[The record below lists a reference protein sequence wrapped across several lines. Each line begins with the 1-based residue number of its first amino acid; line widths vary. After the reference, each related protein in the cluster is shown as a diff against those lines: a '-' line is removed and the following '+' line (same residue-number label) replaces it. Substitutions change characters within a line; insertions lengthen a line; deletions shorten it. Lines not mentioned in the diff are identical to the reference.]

1 VINLRKV
8 TPLPKEALE
17 EIGFY
22 WHTDLDNTDYIAD
35 SMIEVSEAEA
45 EAYYNAANEIYD
57 MYVEAGEYVIK
68 NNLFHE
74 IGIPFN
80 LGEIIKMSGCRR

>member
-1 VINLRKV
+1 MIKLKNV

-22 WHTDLDNTDYIAD
+22 WHTDIDNTDYVAD

-45 EAYYNAANEIYD
+45 SI
-57 MYVEAGEYVIK
+57 
-68 NNLFHE
+68 L
-74 IGIPFN
+74 
-80 LGEIIKMSGCRR
+80 